1 MKNILLILIF
11 SFASIN
17 CALAKTIYGN
27 FLFENQLVAYEFTQ
41 IDQTKNLFKLKFF
54 KIQTSGGSST
64 VPDAKILE
72 NLTDIQ
78 IKEYQNAITELLKSL
93 YPDNLIF
100 TSNDP
105 IQKNKLNILTTKLF
119 YELKNRMEF
128 EDTRPLTGKMFLLS
142 EKIKIHPSKNL
153 ILNTNSK
160 STFENTSLDYLIKK
174 VEIQFADGGINNI
187 LVEALSPNEN
197 NPNNVAKFRN
207 NSPISISSKFDPEN
221 FTKFLLLHD
230 GATGM
235 LGSDKFYSIKLH
247 ELLRYD
253 IILENNKEDY
263 SPQDTII
270 TLTPSIFSAE
280 VLKDKTSKILTA
292 RTFTDLVGIDDQQP
306 NGLIQIEV
314 FRKFNFMTRRY
325 QQTRT
330 INDGILT
337 YIQPMFALTKIEE
350 NKRFLSINNA
360 PNIQNS
366 FIINPI
372 EILRYQQFNFGIDLN
387 IYNVNFPDVKSK
399 IFFDIHYDLGRTTL
413 TFEESETSNILTR
426 LNYSTYGST
435 IYYQILPDSR
445 FGFKS
450 GYDVRYQ
457 SVHAKEISLPD
468 NKKVPLINDDL
479 KWYGTY
485 WFLGNF
491 KTNPNSELFFRL
503 RYHHRY
509 QESESNFLEIQLGA
523 SFDIIRN
530 K

>member
-1 MKNILLILIF
+1 MKKILLTLFICSI
-11 SFASIN
+11 STTFALS
-17 CALAKTIYGN
+17 KTIYGN
-27 FLFENQLVAYEFTQ
+27 FVFENQLVAYEFSR
-41 IDQTKNLFKLKFF
+41 IDKNKSLFKLKFF
-54 KIQTSGGSST
+54 KIQTSDNSG
-64 VPDAKILE
+64 PAPNPKILE

-78 IKEYQNAITELLKSL
+78 IKEYQIAITELLKSL
-93 YPDNLIF
+93 YPENSIF
-100 TSNDP
+100 TDSS
-105 IQKNKLNILTTKLF
+105 QSSKLNVLTTKLF

-128 EDTRPLTGKMFLLS
+128 EDNSPLTGRMFLLS
-142 EKIKIHPSKNL
+142 ENIKIYPSKALVLTN
-153 ILNTNSK
+153 NTKFN
-160 STFENTSLDYLIKK
+160 FENGPKNFSIKK
-174 VEIQFADGGINNI
+174 VEVQFADGGINNI
-187 LVEALSPNEN
+187 LVEASAPNEK

-221 FTKFLLLHD
+221 FKKFVLFHD
-230 GATGM
+230 GATGIVDTE
-235 LGSDKFYSIKLH
+235 STFYSIKLH

-270 TLTPSIFSAE
+270 TLTPGIFSAE
-280 VLKDKTSKILTA
+280 VFKDKTSKILTA

-306 NGLIQIEV
+306 NGLVQIEV

-325 QQTRT
+325 QRTRT
-330 INDGILT
+330 IHDGLFV
-337 YIQPMFALTKIEE
+337 YFQPMFALTKIEE
-350 NKRFLSINNA
+350 NKRFLEINDV
-360 PNIQNS
+360 PNIENS
-366 FIINPI
+366 FVINPI

-387 IYNVNFPDVKSK
+387 IYNLNFPDVKSK
-399 IFFDIHYDLGRTTL
+399 VFFDFHYDLGRTTL
-413 TFEESETSNILTR
+413 AYQESETSNILTR

-435 IYYQILPDSR
+435 FYYQILPDSR
-445 FGFKS
+445 FGIKT

-457 SVHAKEISLPD
+457 SVHANQVSIPG
-468 NKKVPLINDDL
+468 NKQLPLINDEL